1 MASMKVTEV
10 IEMVVVGTGRKR
22 WKRWKRS
29 WFVLR
34 VFSICLMLLI
44 GDVIANL
51 VNTPEPIDDFSVK
64 LVNGYVTNAGLL
76 LIFYQGSWGTV
87 CNNSWT
93 ITEADIV
100 CRQMGYPGAA
110 VASHSELTIPLGKDG
125 YPTLFENFHCRTNS
139 THLSNCQFEDF
150 SMERG
155 CQSVQLLCQLPQPT
169 DPPLYSLRLRDGEK
183 PSEGRLE
190 VFVHGI
196 WGTVCKDR
204 FSKTAAYVACR
215 QLGYPFALTYLPSS
229 SFGSGF
235 GPIILDDVRCNG
247 DERRLWDCHHRSAWT
262 HNCNKRTEV
271 IGVRC
276 SMETSMRA
284 GHGVRLVP
292 TKVGLVEIFYEG
304 IWWNICADP
313 QWDKRDALVACR
325 QRGYL
330 SGLPRRQ
337 PFCPWNKI
345 NCHSKFGEFKCIGTE
360 SSLEQCDFSTE
371 DFDSPWTCQ
380 YGFAAA
386 ECSNIEPDED
396 WWLAD
401 QSNLTDIHLANSTL
415 IPVIKKKKFA
425 EADVRLAGSDDDHQG
440 RVEIYHYHDWYTICD
455 DQWDIKDA
463 RVVCRQLGF
472 PDALRALTQA
482 TTFGPGLVNIL
493 LDNVDCKGDE
503 PNLLECDH
511 NELHIHDCIHNED
524 AAVICKAEGTSL
536 ITAAS
541 DSSSQLPP
549 GAIIAISMISAFSFI
564 IIGGA
569 LLHYACKSCDRRI
582 EETSSPRT
590 RSTPMVVMMVHSAS
604 RSGRSSN
611 GFPHNSRRYD
621 ALPFTI
627 CSRTSIGSSTTS
639 PVSSPVSQNG
649 TICEELEALSGGP
662 PSYEI
667 VLRHPD
673 AFAQMLQ
680 SAENIVPPPPSY
692 NRCISQQ

>member
-10 IEMVVVGTGRKR
+10 LEMVVVGTGRKR

-51 VNTPEPIDDFSVK
+51 VNTPEPIEDFSVK

-93 ITEADIV
+93 ITEADVV

-139 THLSNCQFEDF
+139 TNLYNCQFEDF
-150 SMERG
+150 SMEHG

-304 IWWNICADP
+304 IWWNICADS

-360 SSLEQCDFSTE
+360 SSLEQCDFSME
-371 DFDSPWTCQ
+371 DFNSPWTCQ

-440 RVEIYHYHDWYTICD
+440 RVEIYHDSDWYTICD

-639 PVSSPVSQNG
+639 PVSSPVSPNG